1 MTLGGRFVANK
12 MIKDRSY
19 IIRIAIC
26 RHRYIRCGAKIASFP
41 AWLAEH
47 LHTACFQN
55 AIS

>member
-26 RHRYIRCGAKIASFP
+26 RHRYIRCGAKIAGFP